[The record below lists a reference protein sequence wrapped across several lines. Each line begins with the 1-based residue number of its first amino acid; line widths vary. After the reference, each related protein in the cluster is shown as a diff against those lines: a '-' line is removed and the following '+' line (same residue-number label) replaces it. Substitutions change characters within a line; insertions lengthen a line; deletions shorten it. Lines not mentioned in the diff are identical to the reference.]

1 MVWAFYL
8 SEFAYYFILTSL
20 LQLLSGSL
28 LSLIHLV
35 YLVSW
40 PSHRLFLLPEMV
52 FLQIATWLFSYVK
65 VFAQISFFICDAFSD
80 NPN

>member
-8 SEFAYYFILTSL
+8 SEFAYYFIPTSL

-28 LSLIHLV
+28 LFLIHLV

-52 FLQIATWLFSYVK
+52 FLQIATWLTCTPEIV
-65 VFAQISFFICDAFSD
+65 C
-80 NPN
+80 